1 MYAYIK
7 GLLSE
12 QEENYIVIENNGIGY
27 MINCPLSMSMNIGGV
42 GDEVCV
48 YLYQAVREDDI
59 SLYGFPS
66 RDVKEMFL
74 MLLSVSGVGPK
85 VAHNIC
91 AQLNPS
97 DFAMAVLADNV
108 SALSAVKGLGK
119 KGAEKI
125 IVEVRDKVKKTTGKA
140 VGGSVAVSGSASASA
155 SVSSLVVT
163 DAIGALVMLGYRE
176 TDAQDFVSSAYDPS
190 MSLEELIKASLKIAA
205 GKKK

>member
-7 GLLSE
+7 GVLSE
-12 QEENYIVIENNGIGY
+12 QEESYIVVENNGIGY
-27 MINCPLSMSMNIGGV
+27 LINCPLSMSMNIGGV
-42 GDEVCV
+42 GDNVCV

-59 SLYGFPS
+59 SLFGFPS

-74 MLLSVSGVGPK
+74 MLLTVSGVGPK

-140 VGGSVAVSGSASASA
+140 VGGSVTAVPNSSAGA
-155 SVSSLVVT
+155 SSLIVT
-163 DAIGALVMLGYRE
+163 DAIGALVMLGYKE
-176 TDAQDFVSSAYDPS
+176 TDAQDFVSNAYTPDLT
-190 MSLEELIKASLKIAA
+190 LEELIKASLKLAA